1 MQVIKNNEK
10 NIKRNRSAVIAGIIL
25 IAAASLIKPF
35 IIGVSFT
42 YTFISLI
49 GALIFI
55 WGLLGLLSGSRYL
68 ALPAKILKIMMI
80 MGIILG
86 MISFVIVESIIVQ
99 NAKSDPTEDCHY
111 VLVLGAGL
119 HGKTPSLILSSRLQR
134 AYQFLQQNPNT
145 TAVLCGGRGP
155 NETITEAEAMK
166 QYLISKGIPSDRL
179 ILENRS
185 RSTDQNIKFAGQI
198 LDWLEGPIHHK
209 VVIITNDFH
218 LYRAKKL
225 ALDYKMIPAG
235 ISVPTPDYYFLKYN
249 YFLREYFSVA
259 AYYIKQL

>member
-1 MQVIKNNEK
+1 MQVLKSNE
-10 NIKRNRSAVIAGIIL
+10 NIKRNGLAVIAGIIM

-42 YTFISLI
+42 FTFISLI
-49 GALIFI
+49 GAFILI
-55 WGLLGLLSGSRYL
+55 WGLLGLLSSNRDL
-68 ALPAKILKIMMI
+68 ALPAKILKKMMI
-80 MGIILG
+80 LGIILG
-86 MISFVIVESIIVQ
+86 MVSFVIIESIIIE
-99 NAKSDPTEDCHY
+99 NAKSDPTGGCHY

-119 HGKTPSLILSSRLQR
+119 HGKTPSLILSSRLQK
-134 AYQFLQQNPNT
+134 AYQFLQKNPNT

-166 QYLISKGIPSDRL
+166 QYLISKGIPANRL

-198 LDWLEGPIHHK
+198 LDRLEGPIHHR

-225 ALDYKMIPAG
+225 ALDYKMIPSG

-259 AYYIKQL
+259 AYYIQQL